1 MVIVRHTIQFFGNVQ
16 GVGFRYTACTAA
28 KHFNVT
34 GYVRNCSNG
43 SVELIV
49 EGTGREI
56 KQFLVSLRE
65 KMSSHIEKEEIME
78 SQATAEFRGFGIR

>member
-1 MVIVRHTIQFFGNVQ
+1 MVRHTIQFFGNVQ
-16 GVGFRYTACTAA
+16 GVGFRYTACAVA
-28 KHFNVT
+28 KHFDVT

-56 KQFLVSLRE
+56 KLFLDSLRE
-65 KMSSHIEKEEIME
+65 KMSRHIEKEEITE
-78 SQATAEFRGFGIR
+78 SQATTEFCEFGIR

>member
-1 MVIVRHTIQFFGNVQ
+1 MTRQTIHFFGNVQ
-16 GVGFRYTACTAA
+16 GVGFRYTACAVA
-28 KHFNVT
+28 KHFDIT

-56 KQFLVSLRE
+56 RLFLDSLRA
-65 KMSSHIEKEEIME
+65 KMSGHIEKEEITE
-78 SQATAEFRGFGIR
+78 SLATAEFYEFGVH